1 MNLDI
6 FNKLINNGKENNIIQ
21 AFINELGKALEKN
34 ISQNNL
40 THEDRNELSLLQRV
54 QEKEKLTTSYR
65 DKMHVE
71 RNNILNNYAQ
81 ETLDRGEMYF
91 IYSKNSRK
99 DDTYNLCLCEDG
111 KSNQVI
117 EVAEKDLPKGTGVDS
132 VLRIENGEYI
142 LDKQGTQDVL
152 EEITEMVKELLEK
165 QTSELEELRSEGHI
179 YEVVEKTRDNVWLTD
194 NTKNDGNC
202 FEEINFNKEALEKA
216 EEGAVFQYING
227 EYKFVS

>member
-6 FNKLINNGKENNIIQ
+6 FNKLINNGRENNIIQ
-21 AFINELGKALEKN
+21 GFIKELGKALDKT
-34 ISQNNL
+34 ISHNNL
-40 THEDRNELSLLQRV
+40 SDEDRNELSLLQRV

-65 DKMHVE
+65 DKMHVK

-117 EVAEKDLPKGTGVDS
+117 EVAEKDLPKGAGADS

-165 QTSELEELRSEGHI
+165 QTSELKELRSEGHI
-179 YEVVEKTRDNVWLTD
+179 YEVVEKTGDTVWLMD

-216 EEGAVFQYING
+216 KGGVMYKYTDG
-227 EYKFVS
+227 EYQIY